1 MFFLERSQS
10 SWFIQHVPWS
20 DRLPWRL
27 RGSNTNA
34 EKRKHTLDDDMP
46 PLNVSLSLSLSY
58 TIAAGNTPTVH
69 LFSAF
74 CEFRTVILVLRHV
87 PSPQSCSSSCHR
99 MPQSMLTSAGQTN
112 NDSQSHWQ
120 SDLLRLRQDAV
131 LSRGI
136 SLLQLITQLMFV
148 AVSDF
153 IYFNPLPVQTVL
165 S

>member
-1 MFFLERSQS
+1 MS
-10 SWFIQHVPWS
+10 
-20 DRLPWRL
+20 
-27 RGSNTNA
+27 RGPTDSPDVSGAQTQTQKKGNTHLTTIC
-34 EKRKHTLDDDMP
+34 RHLM
-46 PLNVSLSLSLSY
+46 SLSLYLIQSQQETHPLY
-58 TIAAGNTPTVH
+58 IYFP
-69 LFSAF
+69 AF

-87 PSPQSCSSSCHR
+87 PSPRSCSSSCHR

>member
-1 MFFLERSQS
+1 MS
-10 SWFIQHVPWS
+10 
-20 DRLPWRL
+20 
-27 RGSNTNA
+27 RGPTDSPDVSGAQTQTQKKGNTHLTTIC
-34 EKRKHTLDDDMP
+34 RHLM
-46 PLNVSLSLSLSY
+46 SLSLSLSY

-87 PSPQSCSSSCHR
+87 PSPRSCSSSCHR